1 MNPRRYFFDIHA
13 DRVVRDLDGES
24 LADHAAARDAAVR
37 IAAELLPVHA
47 PRLARIGRLAVAVRD
62 ETGAVL
68 HELECRLI
76 SRPRA
81 VD

>member
-13 DRVVRDLDGES
+13 DRVVRDLDGEP
-24 LADHAAARDAAVR
+24 LADDAAARDVAVR

-47 PRLARIGRLAVAVRD
+47 PQLARIGRLVIAVRD

-76 SRPRA
+76 SHPA
-81 VD
+81 AAD

>member
-1 MNPRRYFFDIHA
+1 M
-13 DRVVRDLDGES
+13 VRDQEGEP
-24 LADHAAARDAAVR
+24 LADDAAARDVAVR

-47 PRLARIGRLAVAVRD
+47 SQLARTGRFAVAVRD

-76 SRPRA
+76 SRVA
-81 VD
+81 GVD